1 MLIPDLIRK
10 CVVHLYEDDPAE
22 PGRKRPVGTAFGLC
36 IELDHA
42 PGHSACYLVTARHVV
57 NGVRSGSGMLYARFN
72 QQGGGT
78 LDVPVAPDDWV
89 SHRATDI
96 AAIPLAIGPDVV
108 EFKPLAADVVAPDDF
123 VRNNRVGEGDDVFFV
138 GLFTQFPGRI
148 KNQPIIRFGKIA
160 LARHEPIAIRSD
172 PAPDAD
178 VMSVDAYLVETHS
191 WGGSSGAPAFVYFEP
206 SRRQWSRTHADAP
219 LLGLVHGH
227 YEIDA
232 AVKFP
237 GDIRYGDENGRV
249 GINTGIAIVIPA
261 SAIMELLMYDELAAA
276 RKAMVIRRDDIPIPD

>member
-22 PGRKRPVGTAFGLC
+22 PGRRRPVGTAFGLC

-89 SHRATDI
+89 SHPATDI

-123 VRNNRVGEGDDVFFV
+123 VRNNRVGEGDDVSS
-138 GLFTQFPGRI
+138 
-148 KNQPIIRFGKIA
+148 
-160 LARHEPIAIRSD
+160 SD
-172 PAPDAD
+172 CSPNFQ
-178 VMSVDAYLVETHS
+178 
-191 WGGSSGAPAFVYFEP
+191 GA
-206 SRRQWSRTHADAP
+206 SRTSP
-219 LLGLVHGH
+219 S
-227 YEIDA
+227 
-232 AVKFP
+232 F
-237 GDIRYGDENGRV
+237 
-249 GINTGIAIVIPA
+249 A
-261 SAIMELLMYDELAAA
+261 SARL
-276 RKAMVIRRDDIPIPD
+276 R